1 MRTWI
6 SITFHIDLG
15 NPVASGP
22 ISIPTVCQSRGTNQR
37 LRLWYGAFFFLV
49 SLFRLHCHSGLDE
62 LLLISLFAKRPDPL
76 GIIQRGEKLGW
87 LRNRFICDGPCVPDR
102 R

>member
-1 MRTWI
+1 M
-6 SITFHIDLG
+6 FHINRG

-49 SLFRLHCHSGLDE
+49 SSFGLHCHSNLDG

-76 GIIQRGEKLGW
+76 GVIQRGEKLGW
-87 LRNRFICDGPCVPDR
+87 LRNRFICNGPCVLDR